1 MTKDQ
6 NIEIATW
13 NINPWNVKSPG
24 GPEVAWDYI
33 IDQLGCDILLFQ
45 EGEPPDSIS
54 QRADHFLGIQT
65 RAGMVGIYAPKFRVQ
80 PISRP
85 NPLAKQYWVVGS
97 VEIPG
102 QAEPLIAISVYGLM
116 DEFGPIANL
125 QAMLSE
131 LTPVLLAEGTLKP
144 KSGVKIVMGGDL
156 NASPQW
162 DENYYRNKQRP
173 HGLFFDRVADHG
185 LKSAFDLAGFDDY
198 IQTLRSPNSDKPWQ
212 NDYLFVSQALAKS
225 FQGCEIIDNE
235 TVRSTSD
242 HNIVI
247 VHV

>member
-1 MTKDQ
+1 
-6 NIEIATW
+6 
-13 NINPWNVKSPG
+13 
-24 GPEVAWDYI
+24 
-33 IDQLGCDILLFQ
+33 
-45 EGEPPDSIS
+45 
-54 QRADHFLGIQT
+54 
-65 RAGMVGIYAPKFRVQ
+65 MVGIYAPKFRVQ

-131 LTPVLLAEGTLKP
+131 LTPVLLAEGTFKP

-185 LKSAFDLAGFDDY
+185 LKAHLIWLDSMTTSRLCDRQIATSRGKMTICL
-198 IQTLRSPNSDKPWQ
+198 
-212 NDYLFVSQALAKS
+212 VSQALAKS